1 MKRTCIV
8 SLGTNDFTRARTRL
22 ANSMRNPINWSGDFH
37 LFTEES
43 QVGSPM
49 HQDNPYAF
57 KIYAIEEMKNRGYN
71 QVLWVDCSVWA
82 IKSVVPVFDLISQDG
97 YVCQDAGHMVGRW
110 TNDRTL
116 NYFGITRDEAMQMP
130 MYGNAGFLG
139 LDFDTEIANTF
150 FNQWKQSM
158 LDGMFIGEWTNNNK
172 TESQDPRCDGHRHD
186 MSCGSI
192 IRYKLGMK
200 MQSGMDYLQYY
211 YDWNPQPHND
221 SVCLFAA
228 GMRG

>member
-1 MKRTCIV
+1 
-8 SLGTNDFTRARTRL
+8 
-22 ANSMRNPINWSGDFH
+22 

-43 QVGSPM
+43 QVGSPL

-57 KIYAIEEMKNRGYN
+57 KIYAIEEMKKRGYN

-82 IKSVVPVFDLISQDG
+82 IKSIVPVFDIITKDG
-97 YVCQDAGHMVGRW
+97 YVCQDAGHFVGRW

-116 NYFGITRDEAMQMP
+116 QYFGLSRDEAMQIP

-158 LDGMFIGEWTNNNK
+158 LDGMFVGSWTNHNK
-172 TESQDPRCDGHRHD
+172 SESQDERCDGHRHD

-192 IRYKLGMK
+192 IRHRLGMK
-200 MQSGMDYLQYY
+200 MQSGMEYLQYY
-211 YDWNPQPHND
+211 YDFNPHPHNET
-221 SVCLFAA
+221 VCLFAA

>member
-1 MKRTCIV
+1 MKRTCVV
-8 SLGTNDFTRARTRL
+8 SLGTDDYTKARQRL
-22 ANSMRNPINWSGDFH
+22 EKSMRNPINWSGDFH
-37 LFTEES
+37 LFTEEC

-82 IKSVVPVFDLISQDG
+82 IKSIVPIFDIISTDG
-97 YVCQDAGHMVGRW
+97 YICQEAGHNVGRW

-116 NYFGITRDEAMQMP
+116 NYFGISRDEAMDIP

-139 LDFDTEIANTF
+139 LDFDTEIANNF
-150 FNQWKQSM
+150 FNKWKQSM
-158 LDGMFIGEWTNNNK
+158 LDGMFIGEWNNNNQ
-172 TESQDPRCDGHRHD
+172 TESQDSRCDGHRHD

-192 IRYKLGMK
+192 IRHNLKMK

-211 YDWNPQPHND
+211 YDFAPNPHND
-221 SVCLFAA
+221 TVCLFAA